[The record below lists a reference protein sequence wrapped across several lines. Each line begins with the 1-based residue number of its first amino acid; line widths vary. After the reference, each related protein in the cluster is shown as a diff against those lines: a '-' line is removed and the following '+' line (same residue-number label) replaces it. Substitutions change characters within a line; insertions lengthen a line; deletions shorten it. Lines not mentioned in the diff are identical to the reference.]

1 MSTMTIPISYI
12 TELLYDGW
20 AERRDSNARGKQAR
34 RTQAGGQAGR
44 QAGGHWEK
52 YDPPPIHR
60 FSELEKLGEPEPA
73 IKGGDRKLETQ
84 YSI

>member
-1 MSTMTIPISYI
+1 MRG
-12 TELLYDGW
+12 EE
-20 AERRDSNARGKQAR
+20 ERLKRAREAGTQDAGR
-34 RTQAGGQAGR
+34 RAGSQAGR